1 MSADELLTFWGRLRK
16 DNSLVTS
23 EGTLRE
29 VIYDPEMVAP
39 GMYGY
44 FLVARRSRK
53 YQILK
58 FLSETIV
65 KQLVPS
71 SR

>member
-1 MSADELLTFWGRLRK
+1 MAAGELLTFWGRLRK

-29 VIYDPEMVAP
+29 VIYDPEIVAP

-44 FLVARRSRK
+44 FLVTKRRKR
-53 YQILK
+53 YQVLK

>member
-1 MSADELLTFWGRLRK
+1 MSAGELFTFWGRLRK

-29 VIYDPEMVAP
+29 VTYDPEMVAP

-44 FLVARRSRK
+44 FLIMKRRKR
-53 YQILK
+53 YQVLK

>member
-1 MSADELLTFWGRLRK
+1 MSSELLTFWGKLRK

-29 VIYDPEMVAP
+29 VTYDPEMVAP

-44 FLVARRSRK
+44 FLVAKRRKK
-53 YQILK
+53 YQVLK

>member
-1 MSADELLTFWGRLRK
+1 MAAGELLTFWGRLRK

-29 VIYDPEMVAP
+29 VIYDPETVAP

-44 FLVARRSRK
+44 FLVAKRRKR
-53 YQILK
+53 YQVLK